1 MEVVLNWI
9 SLASLMLLI
18 LSLIDPSLALPW
30 SKQKTRRR
38 GISVYGCAF
47 FASIALY
54 IVVYP
59 ATNLESRMISLLV
72 LCIVLIAVGL
82 ISPGIVL
89 PWSKN
94 PTKLSVLM
102 FYLPP
107 AILLAAGVYYAVSS
121 RAVDPRYDL
130 PSGQVESADPVTA
143 LRYTAAYEL
152 RGESNIG
159 LPRVR
164 NIDVRPAA
172 GGGYDV
178 DVEYNMDNAGTKDLF
193 RMMSKIDMGNLYRAF
208 YTSGQDVASATIT
221 AYFPVDDPVGGEPPV
236 RVFSTTLDKKTADKA
251 DWTTER
257 TVLEMDILPS
267 LWTETYI
274 HPKYK

>member
-1 MEVVLNWI
+1 
-9 SLASLMLLI
+9 MLLV

-30 SKQKTRRR
+30 SKEKTRRR

-59 ATNLESRMISLLV
+59 ATNLESRVISLLV
-72 LCIVLIAVGL
+72 LCVVFLAVGL

-89 PWSKN
+89 PWSKS

-107 AILLAAGVYYAVSS
+107 ALLLVAGVFYAVSS
-121 RAVDPRYDL
+121 RVVDPRYDL
-130 PSGQVESADPVTA
+130 PPGQAESADPVTA

-164 NIDVRPAA
+164 SIDVRPAE

-178 DVEYNMDNAGTKDLF
+178 AVEYNMDNAGTKDLF
-193 RMMSKIDMGNLYRAF
+193 KMMLKMDMGGLYRAL
-208 YTSGQDVASATIT
+208 YTSGHDVASATII

-236 RVFSTTLDKKTADKA
+236 RVFTTTLDKKAADEA
-251 DWTTER
+251 DWNAER
-257 TVLEMDILPS
+257 TVLEMDILPT
-267 LWTETYI
+267 LWTETYV

>member
-1 MEVVLNWI
+1 MEVVINWI
-9 SLASLMLLI
+9 SIASLMLLVI
-18 LSLIDPSLALPW
+18 TLVNPALALPW
-30 SKQKTRRR
+30 SKEKTRRR

-59 ATNLESRMISLLV
+59 ATNLESRVISLLF
-72 LCIVLIAVGL
+72 LCIVFLAVGL
-82 ISPGIVL
+82 VSPGIVL

-107 AILLAAGVYYAVSS
+107 ALLLVAGVFYAVSS
-121 RAVDPRYDL
+121 RVVDPRYDL
-130 PSGQVESADPVTA
+130 PPGQVESADPVTA

-164 NIDVRPAA
+164 SIDVKPAE
-172 GGGYDV
+172 GGGYNV
-178 DVEYNMDNAGTKDLF
+178 AVEYNMDNAGTKDLF
-193 RMMSKIDMGNLYRAF
+193 RMMLKMDMGSLYHAL
-208 YTSGQDVASATIT
+208 YTSGQDVASAAIT
-221 AYFPVDDPVGGEPPV
+221 AYFPVDDPAGGEPPV
-236 RVFSTTLDKKTADKA
+236 RVFSTSLDKKTADQA
-251 DWTTER
+251 DWNAER
-257 TVLEMDILPS
+257 TVLEMDILPA
-267 LWTETYI
+267 LWTETYV